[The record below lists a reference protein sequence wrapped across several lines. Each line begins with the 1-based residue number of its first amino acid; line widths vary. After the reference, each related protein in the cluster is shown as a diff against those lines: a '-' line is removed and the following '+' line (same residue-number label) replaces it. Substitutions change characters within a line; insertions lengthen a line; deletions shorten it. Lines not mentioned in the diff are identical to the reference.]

1 MQDHQG
7 QLDKEREIYKLKLSE
22 AENKAWDSDQKWNTQ
37 MFEFEKEKTKLT
49 IKNDLLN
56 T

>member
-22 AENKAWDSDQKWNTQ
+22 AENKA
-37 MFEFEKEKTKLT
+37 
-49 IKNDLLN
+49 
-56 T
+56 